1 MCKKFISFMT
11 AAMMMISSTTV
22 FADSSVLVKVNGE
35 MVEFDQP
42 PVIENGRTL
51 IPFRGVLE
59 KMGITVD
66 WVSDDKTV
74 ICTDDEKIV
83 FLPIGQTEMTVV
95 SADEEIIDFDG
106 KIDGEKI
113 SLDVPGK
120 IINGRTLVPIRAVAE
135 SFNADVNWDSETKT
149 VEINTSSD
157 ADVNMEELE
166 KKTEDFSKIIL
177 LLSENVNNLDDVD
190 ESEFNEMSE
199 ELQDFYDNVLT
210 QEGIYESQD
219 KIDEITEKLEYFIN
233 RFKDFLVRNGID
245 VEN

>member
-35 MVEFDQP
+35 VVEFDQP

-66 WVSDDKTV
+66 WVSDNKTV

-95 SADEEIIDFDG
+95 SADEEITDFDG
-106 KIDGEKI
+106 KIDCEKI
-113 SLDVPGK
+113 YLYVQGK
-120 IINGRTLVPIRAVAE
+120 IIN
-135 SFNADVNWDSETKT
+135 
-149 VEINTSSD
+149 
-157 ADVNMEELE
+157 
-166 KKTEDFSKIIL
+166 
-177 LLSENVNNLDDVD
+177 
-190 ESEFNEMSE
+190 
-199 ELQDFYDNVLT
+199 
-210 QEGIYESQD
+210 
-219 KIDEITEKLEYFIN
+219 
-233 RFKDFLVRNGID
+233 
-245 VEN
+245 